1 MAFNKLLLKES
12 KKCYNLSENTLKGRK
27 IMKTTLK
34 TLATAV
40 QLASAITSP
49 HSQNNSQQ
57 LQQIQNVQKLHL
69 KMILSI

>member
-1 MAFNKLLLKES
+1 
-12 KKCYNLSENTLKGRK
+12 
-27 IMKTTLK
+27 MKTTLK

-57 LQQIQNVQKLHL
+57 LQQIQNVQKTSFKDDFEHL
-69 KMILSI
+69 NQEKMKQNLQKYIDASNMNFLNTAW